1 MTTDGQLLPQQQ
13 QEAPMTANSNRT
25 LSSSMGF
32 GVESIEGHQR
42 ISSNGDRNQDH
53 TTFDRHQSSHCSS
66 GLQDFDD
73 TDPDVIPNQYG
84 NFIKLYS

>member
-13 QEAPMTANSNRT
+13 APMMANSNRT
-25 LSSSMGF
+25 LSSSVGF

-42 ISSNGDRNQDH
+42 ISSTADRNQEH
-53 TTFDRHQSSHCSS
+53 ATFDRHQSSHCS

-84 NFIKLYS
+84 KFI